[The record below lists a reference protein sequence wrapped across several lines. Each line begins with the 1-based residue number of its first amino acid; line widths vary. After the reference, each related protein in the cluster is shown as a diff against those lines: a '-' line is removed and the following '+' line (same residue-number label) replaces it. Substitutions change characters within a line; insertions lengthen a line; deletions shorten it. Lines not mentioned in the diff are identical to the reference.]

1 MNTVV
6 HAGLS
11 PVRHQ
16 LTNGAVVLA
25 QQTATHPAVT
35 VFLSLH
41 AGSLYDPIDRAGLAH
56 FVSRVIDRGTQRR
69 TADALAEELDGRGVT
84 LNTSVARHLFT
95 VSFTC
100 LAEDLDA
107 LLDLAAD
114 VICRPTFPEAE
125 IATRRGEVITAI
137 RQDDDNPAS
146 VATETFFER
155 LYGAEHPYGRRT
167 KGTIEIVE
175 RLDRDALVGFHAA
188 RFAPGGLMAVLVGD
202 VEPARAIAS
211 TAQAFGD
218 WNAPPAPTITPPPA
232 PRATHRE
239 QDFVRMPGKSQADI
253 AYGFV
258 GVARLDPDY
267 YATVLLN
274 NVLGQYGL
282 GGRLGDSIR
291 ERQGMAYYAFSSF
304 EGNVAEGPLLVRAG
318 VAPENVDR
326 TIASIDA
333 EISRMVA
340 EGVTSAELED
350 SQRYLIGSMPRMLE
364 TNGGIASFLQ
374 SVEFFGLGLD
384 FDRRLPGLLD
394 GVTVADV
401 NRAARRL
408 LDPAR
413 ATIVVAGPP
422 SPAAGGH
429 CLGV

>member
-1 MNTVV
+1 MSPVV

-11 PVRHQ
+11 PVRQQ
-16 LTNGAVVLA
+16 LSNGTVVLA
-25 QQTATHPAVT
+25 QRTATHPAVT

-41 AGSLYDPIDRAGLAH
+41 AGSMYDPVEKAGLSH
-56 FVSRVIDRGTQRR
+56 FVSRVIDRGTARR
-69 TADALAEELDGRGVT
+69 SADALAEELDGRGVT

-100 LAEDLDA
+100 LGEDLEA

-114 VICRPTFPEAE
+114 VICRPTFPDPEV
-125 IATRRGEVITAI
+125 ATRRGEIVTAI
-137 RQDDDNPAS
+137 RQDDDSPAS
-146 VATETFFER
+146 VASETVFER
-155 LYGAEHPYGRRT
+155 LYRDGHPYGRRT
-167 KGTIEIVE
+167 KGSIEVVE
-175 RLDRDALVGFHAA
+175 RIDRDALVGFHAA
-188 RFAPGGLMAVLVGD
+188 RFTPPGLMAVLVGD

-211 TAQAFGD
+211 TARAFGD
-218 WNAPPAPTITPPPA
+218 WTGPPAALVVPPPA

-239 QDFVRMPGKSQADI
+239 QDAVRMPGKSQSDI
-253 AYGFV
+253 AYGFI

-326 TIASIDA
+326 TLASIDT
-333 EISRMVA
+333 EIARMVA
-340 EGVTSAELED
+340 DGVTSAELED
-350 SQRYLIGSMPRMLE
+350 SQRYLVGSMPRMLE

-384 FDRRLPGLLD
+384 FDRRLPDLLD
-394 GVTVADV
+394 GVTVDDV
-401 NRAARRL
+401 NRAAVRL
-408 LDPAR
+408 LDPAL
-413 ATIVVAGPP
+413 ATIVVAGP
-422 SPAAGGH
+422 S
-429 CLGV
+429 LGTGDRSGA

>member
-11 PVRHQ
+11 PVRQQ
-16 LTNGAVVLA
+16 LPNGAVVLA

-41 AGSLYDPIDRAGLAH
+41 AGSLYDPPEQAGLAY
-56 FVSRVIDRGTQRR
+56 FVSRVIDRGTERR

-114 VICRPTFPEAE
+114 VICRPTFPEIE
-125 IATRRGEVITAI
+125 VATRRGEVITAI
-137 RQDDDNPAS
+137 RQDDDNPSS
-146 VATETFFER
+146 VATETLFER
-155 LYGAEHPYGRRT
+155 LYRDGHPYGRRT
-167 KGTIEIVE
+167 KGSIEIVE
-175 RLDRDALVGFHAA
+175 RIDRAALARFHAD
-188 RFAPGGLMAVLVGD
+188 RFRPNGLLAVLVGD

-211 TAQAFGD
+211 TARAFGE
-218 WNAPPAPTITPPPA
+218 WNTPPAAKVVPPSAPPAT
-232 PRATHRE
+232 RRE
-239 QDFVRMPGKSQADI
+239 LEAVRMPGKSQSDI
-253 AYGFV
+253 AYGFI
-258 GVARLDPDY
+258 GVSRLDPDY

-326 TIASIDA
+326 TLASIDA
-333 EISRMVA
+333 EIARIVA
-340 EGVTSAELED
+340 DGVTSAELED

-374 SVEFFGLGLD
+374 SVEFFDLGLD

-394 GVTVADV
+394 GVTVGDV
-401 NRAARRL
+401 NRAAVRL

-422 SPAAGGH
+422 SPAGG
-429 CLGV
+429 GDRPGA